1 MDSQLS
7 AKITFEV
14 TELLDFASAKEW
26 ENLLWEW
33 FKNTVSGS
41 YHQLS
46 KKEKK
51 NLIEVYEKM
60 DEFIQK
66 LNLHVANSNRNS
78 TNL

>member
-1 MDSQLS
+1 MDSKLS
-7 AKITFEV
+7 AKLTNEI
-14 TELLDFASAKEW
+14 TELLDFASAEEW
-26 ENLLWEW
+26 KNLLWEW
-33 FKNTVSGS
+33 FKSTVSGS

-66 LNLHVANSNRNS
+66 LNLHIANSNGNA

>member
-1 MDSQLS
+1 MDSKLS
-7 AKITFEV
+7 AKLTYEV
-14 TELLDFASAKEW
+14 TELLDFASAEEW
-26 ENLLWEW
+26 KNLLWEW
-33 FKNTVSGS
+33 FKNTVSGG

-60 DEFIQK
+60 DDFIQK
-66 LNLHVANSNRNS
+66 LNMHVANSNSNT